1 MSFHQALQH
10 PADIKQVSS
19 ITEYFTSKSASQVA
33 AKILNLTRSRFAYTV
48 SNLDHCTPLICAL
61 LVESFDCAALL
72 IAAGADPTI
81 PNKNGTLEIL
91 GMQTADRLLVGVVC
105 YYLLNEFQFFSN
117 DLQCFPFKHGF
128 TIKSGGSLLV
138 YLGPRRTTEGP
149 HHMGTQWIIQGVAE
163 MKSSFSYR
171 SFMHLISSKP
181 LTLTY
186 GIYHDIPWCAL
197 GFYALHMQQL
207 PRSRGRR
214 ALEVA
219 QEMSAPETILQGLQG
234 AKPIKHGG

>member
-1 MSFHQALQH
+1 MLPFDIRMFVFICPFTKHFNIQQT
-10 PADIKQVSS
+10 DIKQVSS

-48 SNLDHCTPLICAL
+48 SNLAHCTPLICAL
-61 LVESFDCAALL
+61 LMESFDCAALL

-117 DLQCFPFKHGF
+117 DLKCFPFKHGF

-138 YLGPRRTTEGP
+138 YLGPRRTTRATP
-149 HHMGTQWIIQGVAE
+149 HGHPVDHSRSGGDEII
-163 MKSSFSYR
+163 F
-171 SFMHLISSKP
+171 
-181 LTLTY
+181 
-186 GIYHDIPWCAL
+186 
-197 GFYALHMQQL
+197 QL
-207 PRSRGRR
+207 
-214 ALEVA
+214 
-219 QEMSAPETILQGLQG
+219 
-234 AKPIKHGG
+234 

>member
-48 SNLDHCTPLICAL
+48 SNLAHCTPLICAL
-61 LVESFDCAALL
+61 LMESFDCAALL

-105 YYLLNEFQFFSN
+105 YYLLNEFQFFF
-117 DLQCFPFKHGF
+117 Q
-128 TIKSGGSLLV
+128 
-138 YLGPRRTTEGP
+138 
-149 HHMGTQWIIQGVAE
+149 
-163 MKSSFSYR
+163 
-171 SFMHLISSKP
+171 
-181 LTLTY
+181 
-186 GIYHDIPWCAL
+186 
-197 GFYALHMQQL
+197 
-207 PRSRGRR
+207 
-214 ALEVA
+214 
-219 QEMSAPETILQGLQG
+219 
-234 AKPIKHGG
+234 